1 MSWFV
6 ALGIGGRMLSTWH
19 TYRLGD
25 AWGYLP
31 DPSTESKMLQQLL
44 RAQKVVSETELE
56 IKTTRAVR
64 RSAKL
69 KAVLA
74 FVCWILHYDL
84 LQVHR
89 VSVLFGSFA
98 SPISSFLNAAS
109 VCQVA
114 TTAEIQKLVPQCA

>member
-1 MSWFV
+1 
-6 ALGIGGRMLSTWH
+6 MLSTWH

-31 DPSTESKMLQQLL
+31 DPSTERKMLQQLL

-69 KAVLA
+69 KAVLV
-74 FVCWILHYDL
+74 FVRWILHYDL
-84 LQVHR
+84 LQVHH
-89 VSVLFGSFA
+89 VSPVRIVCI
-98 SPISSFLNAAS
+98 PISSFLNVAS